1 MATEKPETPRGPV
14 VTSDEIVFRPIGG
27 GGLVQQTVRRLG
39 EAIGFGL
46 LVPGERLPSEAAL
59 AERLDISVMTLR
71 EALAVLRENGY
82 IETRR
87 GRGGGTYV
95 VQSTPVLPA
104 DEEAQRRF
112 ASLTIEDL
120 QEMTDYRAAIS
131 VQAARLAAERATPED
146 IEGLRA
152 LIELM
157 HDATTMTEW
166 RPLDA
171 RLHVNIATAARSP
184 RLARAETEIQA
195 ELNPITFLFSESARL
210 FKHSIQEHIAMV
222 DAIEKHDVEG
232 AGTIVRQHVEG
243 TTQAM
248 IGLRLGTFGA
258 PWASENGG

>member
-1 MATEKPETPRGPV
+1 MAATKREAPRGAL
-14 VTSDEIVFRPIGG
+14 VTSNDIVFRPIGG

-46 LVPGERLPSEAAL
+46 LAPGERLPTESDL

-95 VQSTPVLPA
+95 VHSTPTQPT
-104 DEEAQRRF
+104 DERARRRM

-131 VQAARLAAERATPED
+131 VQAARLAAERAAPED
-146 IEGLRA
+146 ILTLRT
-152 LIELM
+152 LIEQM
-157 HDATTMTEW
+157 DGAKTMAQW

-171 RLHVNIATAARSP
+171 RFHVTIATAARSP
-184 RLARAETEIQA
+184 RLARAETENQA
-195 ELNPITFLFSESARL
+195 ELNPIVFLFKESARL
-210 FKHSIQEHIAMV
+210 FKHSNNEHRAMV
-222 DAIEKHDVEG
+222 DAIEAHDGEL
-232 AGTIVRQHVEG
+232 AGTLVRQHVEA
-243 TTQAM
+243 TTEAM
-248 IGLRLGTFGA
+248 IGLRLGSFSSA
-258 PWASENGG
+258 